1 MKRLL
6 FVLFHPDLVLDF
18 IQEARDVFQSGQKLA
33 TLGQQ
38 LATLVEL
45 EVQKGTRLYIQAGAF
60 KDQTA
65 KFRTEVTEAAMS
77 FKKLLGEP

>member
-18 IQEARDVFQSGQKLA
+18 IQEAKDVWGASVALA
-33 TLGQQ
+33 KQVR
-38 LATLVEL
+38 VETTHGS
-45 EVQKGTRLYIQAGAF
+45 KLYILAENLETQVVEARGA
-60 KDQTA
+60 
-65 KFRTEVTEAAMS
+65 